1 MSNPF
6 VLNADQYKRQIN
18 PLKDYI
24 EQTAQ
29 YLSISTGKDIEL
41 CKNFVRKKLKDG
53 SHPVVDPQVQYMRR
67 GDNGDRSILKG
78 SLKGYIYDTLKED
91 NIFVPSFTT
100 YLKPHVKES
109 MLVKFID
116 DNIAGRSKAKKEEFA
131 AKAKGLKDLAQ
142 TKNLEQTGRKLSNN
156 AISGAHVSNS
166 TPLVNKTAH
175 SSLTST
181 CRSTSGYG
189 NANNEKLMTGNRHYW
204 NPNVT
209 INNIISIIMN
219 TDYEYLQKTVNK
231 YNIHLPTVSETMQC
245 IQYSS
250 DMYWRNIEATNKIE
264 ELVAKLSPIQ
274 RAAFVYT
281 GDLYHFRLYNDSL
294 VRDFIG
300 KLSLKVSNNPNIED
314 SYSFVK
320 SSKGEYLDLAHQ
332 ICSDEMKGKGKDYDA
347 IKGTSNLLAV
357 ASTTNNIDN
366 TLNEYADIIKIIMVT
381 NNLPASVGYFPESV
395 RRAALTSD
403 TDSTI
408 FTVDEW
414 VTWYFGYTGFSN
426 EHMSVAAVCIFLASQ
441 AITHILAMMS
451 ANFGVEQKRI
461 HQIAMK
467 NEFKF
472 DVFVPTNVAKHY
484 FASIS
489 CQEGNVFKESESE
502 IKGVHLK
509 NSNAP
514 KFITKR
520 ASEMMEEI
528 MDSIKK
534 TGKVSI
540 LKYLKEIG
548 DMERGI
554 FESIKKGELQFFRL
568 GEIKP
573 PDSYVREAE
582 LSPYLYHIL
591 WMDVFEPKYGTEP
604 ITPYQVIRL
613 STTIDNPT
621 KTKKWLD
628 EMQDRDLAKRMT
640 NWMTKYDKKQLPSL
654 LLPVEAITGNGIPQ
668 EILDIIDTRKIVY
681 NLCKVFYLVL
691 ETLGFYICNK
701 NITRLVSDQY

>member
-6 VLNADQYKRQIN
+6 ILSPDDYKRQIN

-24 EQTAQ
+24 EQTAS
-29 YLSISTGKDIEL
+29 YLSISTGKDIET
-41 CKNFVRKKLKDG
+41 CKAFVRNKLKDG
-53 SHPVVDPQVQYMRR
+53 SHPVIDPQVQYMQRAE
-67 GDNGDRSILKG
+67 NGDRAILKG
-78 SLKGYIYDTLKED
+78 SLKNYIYSTLKED

-209 INNIISIIMN
+209 INNIISIITH
-219 TDYEYLQKTVNK
+219 TDYVTLERVINK
-231 YNIHLPTVSETMQC
+231 YSIHLPSVSETMAC

-250 DMYWRNIEATNKIE
+250 DMYWKNIEAMNKIE
-264 ELVAKLSPIQ
+264 DLVSKLSPLQ

-281 GDLYHFRLYNDSL
+281 GDLYHFRIYNDEL
-294 VRDFIG
+294 MRAFIG
-300 KLSLKVSNNPNIED
+300 KLSLKIEDNPNIKD

-347 IKGTSNLLAV
+347 IKETPNLLAV
-357 ASTTNNIDN
+357 ASTTNNIDHV
-366 TLNEYADIIKIIMVT
+366 LNEYSDIIKIIMVT
-381 NNLPASVGYFPESV
+381 NNMPASVGYFPESV

-414 VTWYFGYTGFSN
+414 VNWYFGETGFTSL
-426 EHMSVAAVCIFLASQ
+426 HMSVAAVCIFLASQ

-451 ANFGVEQKRI
+451 GNFGVEKKRI

-509 NSNAP
+509 NSNSP
-514 KFITKR
+514 KFITKK
-520 ASEMMEEI
+520 ASEMMEGI
-528 MDSIKK
+528 MDTIKT
-534 TGKVSI
+534 TGKISI
-540 LKYLKEIG
+540 LKYLKEIA
-548 DMERGI
+548 DIERGI
-554 FESIKKGELQFFRL
+554 FESLNKGELQFFRL

-573 PDSYVREAE
+573 PSSYVREPE
-582 LSPYLYHIL
+582 LSPYLYHML
-591 WMDVFEPKYGTEP
+591 WTEVFEPKYGTQP
-604 ITPYQVIRL
+604 IAPYQVLRI
-613 STTIDNPT
+613 STSIDNPT
-621 KTKKWLD
+621 KTNKWLD
-628 EMQDRDLAKRMT
+628 EMKDRDLSNRMR
-640 NWMTKYDKKQLPSL
+640 NWLDKHNKKQLPSL
-654 LLPVEAITGNGIPQ
+654 LLPVEATIGNGIPV
-668 EILDIIDTRKIVY
+668 EIMDIIDTRKIVY
-681 NLCKVFYLVL
+681 NLCKIFYLVL
-691 ETLGFYICNK
+691 ETLGFYICND